1 MEIHFIHVK
10 FYSIGVYLEPEVVG
24 HLDQF
29 KGKSAKELEDNEEFF
44 NALISGKLWSI
55 VALNTVKYLFNQNPY
70 LFINWYQWT
79 NNDIVI

>member
-44 NALISGKLWSI
+44 NALISGKL
-55 VALNTVKYLFNQNPY
+55 
-70 LFINWYQWT
+70 
-79 NNDIVI
+79 